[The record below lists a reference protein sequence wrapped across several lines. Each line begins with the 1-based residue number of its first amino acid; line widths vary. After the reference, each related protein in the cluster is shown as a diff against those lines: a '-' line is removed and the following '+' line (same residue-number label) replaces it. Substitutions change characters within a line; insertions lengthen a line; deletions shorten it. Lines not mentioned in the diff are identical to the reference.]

1 MSHSGGLLLIT
12 VIGTARSLFSQFMT
26 QLAPLRLV
34 SLLPS
39 ATEIIAGLG
48 LIDRLVGISHECD
61 YPLEI
66 KDLAI
71 CTSARLS
78 TQQSSGE
85 IHQEVDKLLAAAMS
99 IYDINLDTL
108 TRLQPTHIITQDQCD
123 VCAVSFAEVETAVA
137 KLTSSHPQII
147 SLQPDTIADVWADIQ
162 RVGETLNVEWQSI
175 VSALQQRVKTCQTQC
190 QNLRSNPPKV
200 ACIEWTDPLMLAGN
214 WIPELVEMAG
224 GEPIGGIT
232 GQHSPRISWDEL
244 VAAAPDTIIF
254 MPCGFDLDRTRIEAQ
269 PLTQHPQWANLPAV
283 KLDRVYIT
291 DGNAYFNRPGPRLVE
306 SLEILTEI
314 LNPQVCNYGH
324 HQTGWVKF

>member
-1 MSHSGGLLLIT
+1 
-12 VIGTARSLFSQFMT
+12 MT

-39 ATEIIAGLG
+39 ATEIIACLG
-48 LIDRLVGISHECD
+48 LVDRLVGISHECD
-61 YPLEI
+61 YPPEI
-66 KDLAI
+66 KDRAI
-71 CTSARLS
+71 CTSAKLS
-78 TQQSSGE
+78 IHQSSGE
-85 IHQEVDKLLAAAMS
+85 IDREVDKLLTAAVS

-108 TRLQPTHIITQDQCD
+108 THLQPTHIITQDQCD
-123 VCAVSFAEVETAVA
+123 VCAVSFSEVEKAVA
-137 KLTSSHPQII
+137 KLTNSHPQII

-162 RVGETLNVEWQSI
+162 RVGETLAVDWQPI
-175 VSALQQRVKTCQTQC
+175 VSALQTRVKTCQTQC
-190 QNLRSNPPKV
+190 KSLQSHPPKV

-224 GEPIGGIT
+224 GKPIGGVT
-232 GQHSPRISWDEL
+232 GQHSPRISWDDL
-244 VAAAPDTIIF
+244 IAADPDTIIF

-269 PLTQHPQWANLPAV
+269 PLTQHPQWENLQAV
-283 KLDRVYIT
+283 KLNRVYIT

-324 HQTGWVKF
+324 QQTGWLKLMT

>member
-1 MSHSGGLLLIT
+1 
-12 VIGTARSLFSQFMT
+12 MT

-48 LIDRLVGISHECD
+48 LTDRLVGISHECD
-61 YPLEI
+61 YPPEI
-66 KDLAI
+66 KNRSI

-78 TQQSSGE
+78 IHQSSGE
-85 IHQEVDKLLAAAMS
+85 IHQEVDKLLAAAAS
-99 IYDINLDTL
+99 IYEINLDVL

-123 VCAVSFAEVETAVA
+123 VCAVSFSEVETAVA
-137 KLTSSHPQII
+137 KLTNSHPQII

-162 RVGETLNVEWQSI
+162 RVGETLNVDWQPI
-175 VSALQQRVKTCQTQC
+175 VLALQARVETCQTQC
-190 QNLRSNPPKV
+190 QNLQSNPPKV

-224 GEPIGGIT
+224 GKPIGGVT

-244 VAAAPDTIIF
+244 VAADPDTIIF
-254 MPCGFDLDRTRIEAQ
+254 MPCGFDLDRTHTEAQ
-269 PLTQHPQWANLPAV
+269 PLTQHPQWESLQAV
-283 KLDRVYIT
+283 KLNRVYIT

-324 HQTGWVKF
+324 HGNGWMEFS